1 MSENNRILSAN
12 SPVSVTIGSVTY
24 TVIAVFAE
32 DYQAAEGGDAVTP
45 RLMANS
51 HAPEGYTDHP
61 KGITIIVTID
71 SAEVKKN
78 LEDANFWNH
87 NGSNAALTVFS
98 MVQKRGL
105 DEKTRTVTYV
115 AGNSK
120 IQTLALKYAT
130 PDKPLTEIKIFTY
143 GKPTYSNWT

>member
-1 MSENNRILSAN
+1 MSENNLVYSCN

-24 TVIAVFAE
+24 TKIAAFAE

-45 RLMANS
+45 RTVANS
-51 HAPEGYTDHP
+51 HTPEGYTDHP

-87 NGSNAALTVFS
+87 NGSNAALSSFS
-98 MVQKRGL
+98 MVEKRSI
-105 DEKTRTVTYV
+105 DAKTRTVTYN

-143 GKPTYSNWT
+143 GKPAYSNWT